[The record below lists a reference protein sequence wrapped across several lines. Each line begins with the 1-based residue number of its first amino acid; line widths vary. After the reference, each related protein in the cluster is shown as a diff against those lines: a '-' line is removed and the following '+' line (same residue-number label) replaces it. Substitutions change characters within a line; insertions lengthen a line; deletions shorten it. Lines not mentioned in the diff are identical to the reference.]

1 MKTVFAHQLEE
12 FSRKVF
18 VALGIPEEDAKVSAH
33 ILAQADL
40 RGIDSHG
47 VARLAIYAKRL
58 KLGLINKH
66 PNIKIVHEKAGGAII
81 DGDNGLGQV
90 VTHKAMTLCLNK
102 AKENSVAAVGVRNS
116 NHFGIGAYYAMMA
129 LEEDMI
135 GIVATNTSP
144 LMAPFG
150 GKEPLLGTNP
160 IAMAVPAGEEYPVVL
175 DMATSLVPR
184 GKIEIYARKGEKLP
198 LGWAID
204 ADGRPTQDP
213 AEALKGTLLPMGGP
227 KGYGLSMMVDL
238 FAGVLSGAAVGGNI
252 GSLFGNMDRPQNVGH
267 FMMAIDVGSFRP
279 IDEFKA
285 AMDEYIC
292 TVKQSTPAEGVKE
305 IFLPGEIEFIKTKER
320 IEQGVPLNPVVVENL
335 LTLAR
340 ELGLVGPNATADEL
354 FD

>member
-1 MKTVFAHQLEE
+1 MQNVFGAQLEE
-12 FSRKVF
+12 FSTKVF
-18 VALGIPEEDAKVSAH
+18 LALGIPEEDAKVTAH

-47 VARLAIYAKRL
+47 VARLPIYAKRL
-58 KLGLINKH
+58 KLGLINKR
-66 PNIKIVHEKAGGAII
+66 PNIKVLHEKAGGAIV

-90 VTHKAMTLCLNK
+90 VAHKAMRLCLKK
-102 AKENSVAAVGVRNS
+102 AKENGVAAVGVRNS

-129 LEEDMI
+129 LDEDMI
-135 GIVATNTSP
+135 GIMATNTSP

-160 IAMAVPAGEEYPVVL
+160 IAMAVPAGKEFPIVL

-184 GKIEIYARKGEKLP
+184 GKIEIFARKGKKLP

-204 ADGRPTQDP
+204 TDGRPTQDP

-238 FAGVLSGAAVGGNI
+238 FAGVLAGAAVGGNI

-267 FMMAIDVGSFRP
+267 FMMAIDVSSFKP
-279 IDEFKA
+279 LDEFKA
-285 AMDEYIC
+285 TMDDYIR
-292 TVKQSTPAEGVKE
+292 TVKDSAPAEGVKE
-305 IFLPGEIEFIKTKER
+305 LFLPGEIEFIKTKER
-320 IEQGVPLNPVVVENL
+320 VEKGVSLNPVVIQNL
-335 LTLAR
+335 LTLAQ
-340 ELGLVGPNATADEL
+340 EIDLLESNATEDDL
-354 FD
+354 FV

>member
-1 MKTVFAHQLEE
+1 MKNIFGPQLEE
-12 FSRKVF
+12 FSTKVF
-18 VALGIPEEDAKVSAH
+18 LALGIPEEDAKVTAH

-47 VARLAIYAKRL
+47 VARLSIYAKRL

-66 PNIKIVHEKAGGAII
+66 PNIKVVHEKAGGAIV

-90 VTHKAMTLCLNK
+90 VAHNAMKLCLKK
-102 AKENSVAAVGVRNS
+102 AKENGVAAVGVRNS

-135 GIVATNTSP
+135 GIMATNTSP

-160 IAMAVPAGEEYPVVL
+160 IAMAVPAGNEYPVVL

-184 GKIEIYARKGEKLP
+184 GKIEIFARKREKLP
-198 LGWAID
+198 SGWAID
-204 ADGRPTQDP
+204 TEGRPTQDP

-238 FAGVLSGAAVGGNI
+238 FAGVLAGAAVGGNI

-267 FMMAIDVGSFRP
+267 YMMAIDVGSFRP
-279 IDEFKA
+279 LDEFKA
-285 AMDEYIC
+285 TMDDYIR
-292 TVKQSTPAEGVKE
+292 TIKQSAPAQGVKE
-305 IFLPGEIEFIKTKER
+305 LFLPGEIEFVKTKER
-320 IEQGVPLNPVVVENL
+320 VEKGVSLNPVVVQNL
-335 LTLAR
+335 LTLAQ
-340 ELGLVGPNATADEL
+340 ELGLLGPDATEEDL
-354 FD
+354 FA